1 MATERITFP
10 GAQGHVLAARLEIP
24 ATRRPRAWAL
34 FAHCFTCSKNVRAAV
49 SITRA
54 LSRLGIGVV
63 RFDFTGLGESEGE
76 FGDTN
81 FSSNVEDVVAAG
93 RFMEETYGAPALLI
107 GHSLGGAAVL
117 QAASSLASVQAVSTI
132 GAPAEPAHV
141 LHHVEASIEEIE
153 MAGEAEV
160 SIAGRPFRVKK
171 QFLDDLEQSRM
182 ERTVRDLDRALLIFH
197 SPVDEIVGIDNAAGL
212 YDMARHP
219 KSFVS
224 LDQADHLLTNPTDAE
239 YVALVLSA
247 WASRYVDLD
256 EEPSIADLVEGD
268 RAVTRTENGSFYT
281 DIAVR
286 HHALVADEP
295 ASVGGGDLGPTPYD
309 YVVAGLGACTSMT
322 LQMYAGRKGWPLEE
336 ARVRLRHDKVHA
348 KDCAECSADDP
359 RLDRIERE
367 IELVGSL
374 SDEQRS
380 RLMEIAD
387 RCPVHRTLDRG
398 VRIETRE
405 AQEAAADS
413 APGDRRGAAPPPST
427 E

>member
-10 GAQGHVLAARLEIP
+10 GADGHALAARLELP
-24 ATRRPRAWAL
+24 AAGRPKAWAL

-63 RFDFTGLGESEGE
+63 RFDFTGLGESEGD

-93 RFMEETYGAPALLI
+93 RFMEKEFGAPSLLV

-117 QAASSLASVQAVSTI
+117 QAASSLTSVQAVATI

-153 MAGEAEV
+153 VSGEAEV
-160 SIAGRPFRVKK
+160 TIGGRPFRVKK
-171 QFLDDLEQSRM
+171 HFLDDLEESSM
-182 ERTVRDLDRALLIFH
+182 ERTVRELDRALLIFH
-197 SPVDEIVGIDNAAGL
+197 SPVDEIVGIDNAASL
-212 YDMARHP
+212 YAMARHP
-219 KSFVS
+219 KSFIS
-224 LDQADHLLTNPTDAE
+224 LDRADHLLGDPADAE

-247 WASRYVDLD
+247 WASRYIDPD
-256 EEPSIADLVEGD
+256 EEPSVAELVEGD
-268 RAVTRTENGSFYT
+268 RALARTEQGTFYT

-295 ASVGGGDLGPTPYD
+295 ASVGGDDLGPTPYD

-348 KDCAECSADDP
+348 KDCAECSAGDP
-359 RLDRIERE
+359 RLDRIDRE
-367 IELVGSL
+367 IELVGPL

-405 AQEAAADS
+405 
-413 APGDRRGAAPPPST
+413 T
-427 E
+427 